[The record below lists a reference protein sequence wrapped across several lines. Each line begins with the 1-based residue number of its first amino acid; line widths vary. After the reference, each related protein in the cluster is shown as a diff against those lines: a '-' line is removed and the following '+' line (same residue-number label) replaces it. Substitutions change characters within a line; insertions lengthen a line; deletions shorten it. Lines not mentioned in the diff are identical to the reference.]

1 MIIVKVFMTGRIAV
15 PVGSHMLSAGMEYY
29 LYLLIGYV
37 KLSAGIVD
45 K

>member
-1 MIIVKVFMTGRIAV
+1 
-15 PVGSHMLSAGMEYY
+15 MLSAGMEYY
-29 LYLLIGYV
+29 LYLLVGYV